1 MLTPLIFPED
11 SISNRPSTRYWATIA
26 RKQLKQRKIDEA
38 VRSLGKT
45 IPKNLERRLR
55 DALERDFDGVQVWL
69 ESIKTDWDEKV
80 RLKAIEEGK

>member
-1 MLTPLIFPED
+1 M
-11 SISNRPSTRYWATIA
+11 
-26 RKQLKQRKIDEA
+26 
-38 VRSLGKT
+38 GKT